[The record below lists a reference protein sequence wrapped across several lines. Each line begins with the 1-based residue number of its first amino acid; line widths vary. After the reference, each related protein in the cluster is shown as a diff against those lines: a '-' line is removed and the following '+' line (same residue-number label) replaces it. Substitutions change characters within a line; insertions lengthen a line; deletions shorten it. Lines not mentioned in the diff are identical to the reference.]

1 MFEAIQIKAKAAGE
15 TFEKFNGVPFELGKN
30 DCARMAAFHLK
41 KCGHKLSLLK
51 GGHYSTEVGARLALK
66 KLGVSSLSEVMDSH
80 FERYESPA
88 MAVAGDVVALKA
100 EGETGD
106 AMGIMLHRGN
116 VLAFLH
122 GVGAELEVAEYAAAW
137 KVL

>member
-1 MFEAIQIKAKAAGE
+1 MKTPIEIKAVAAAK
-15 TFEKFNGVPFELGKN
+15 TFEKFNGQPFELGKN

-41 KCGHKLSLLK
+41 QCGHKISLFK

-66 KLGVSSLSEVMDSH
+66 KLGVTSLTELMDTQFPRYDAPVM
-80 FERYESPA
+80 A
-88 MAVAGDVVALKA
+88 MTGDVVALKA

-106 AMGIMLHRGN
+106 AMGVVLHRGH

-122 GVGAELEVAEYAAAW
+122 GVCAELKISEYVAAW

>member
-1 MFEAIQIKAKAAGE
+1 MFTPLEIKARAAAE
-15 TFEKFNGVPFELGKN
+15 TFKKFEGKSFELGKN

-41 KCGHKLSLLK
+41 KCGHKLSLFN
-51 GGHYSTEVGARLALK
+51 GGYYSTEVGARLALK
-66 KLGVSSLSEVMDSH
+66 KLGVSSLTELMDTQFQRH
-80 FERYESPA
+80 EAPI
-88 MAVAGDVVALKA
+88 MAVAGDIVALKA

-106 AMGIMLHRGN
+106 AMGVVLHRGH

-122 GVGAELEVAEYAAAW
+122 GVCAELKVSEYVAAW

>member
-1 MFEAIQIKAKAAGE
+1 MFTPLEIKARAAAE
-15 TFEKFNGVPFELGKN
+15 TFEKFNGKPFELGKN

-41 KCGHKLSLLK
+41 KCGHKLSLFS
-51 GGHYSTEVGARLALK
+51 GGYYSTEVGARLALK
-66 KLGVSSLSEVMDSH
+66 KLGVSSLTELMDTQFQRH
-80 FERYESPA
+80 EAPI
-88 MAVAGDVVALKA
+88 MAVAGDIVALKA

-106 AMGIMLHRGN
+106 AMGVVLHRGH

-122 GVGAELEVAEYAAAW
+122 GVCAELKVSEYVASW